1 MSGPLSVGGFG
12 CNDAPNWVTAVP
24 AAGAHYRCTAWVR
37 APAVSGS
44 AKIQLREYAGST
56 KLGGVLSPGVVL
68 CPDWQMVMVDYVT
81 VAAGSNLDLQVLDS
95 PLNSN
100 EAFYAD
106 DITLF
111 NTTPLVGVA
120 VDSIPDL
127 GSRIPLVAKVA
138 PSPLRTVSTL
148 SFVTSRPGPLRVT
161 LFDVGGRRVRIV
173 LDQASAPAGLHVA
186 TVDGNDDRGRTLGSG
201 LYFYRIRALE
211 GVSTGRIAIVR

>member
-1 MSGPLSVGGFG
+1 MEQQTGKPAGKMPWVAYAVITRNDKTFWNRVGNAFVNRDGSWNVYLDSVPLDG
-12 CNDAPNWVTAVP
+12 
-24 AAGAHYRCTAWVR
+24 
-37 APAVSGS
+37 
-44 AKIQLREYAGST
+44 KIQLREYAGST

-161 LFDVGGRRVRIV
+161 LFNTDHTACRS
-173 LDQASAPAGLHVA
+173 SAEFFLISWKV
-186 TVDGNDDRGRTLGSG
+186 
-201 LYFYRIRALE
+201 
-211 GVSTGRIAIVR
+211 